1 VKGAVVRIKVDGE
14 LCQGHNRCH
23 ALAPDLFV
31 LDDFGFAS
39 AAHDGVV
46 PEDRAETAMLAMD
59 NCPEFAI
66 LAEARDD

>member
-1 VKGAVVRIKVDGE
+1 MRIKVDGE
-14 LCQGHNRCH
+14 LCQGHNRCS

-39 AAHDGVV
+39 AANDGVV
-46 PEDRAETAMLAMD
+46 PEGRAEAAALAAD

-66 LAEARDD
+66 SLEAEED